1 MKYRCRQK
9 DLLEAF
15 NLAATVVGS
24 KGARPGPQDLLLEV
38 AKDGTQT
45 VSATDLEMSV
55 RTTWKSEATEVDEP
69 GQVTIPAS
77 RAVSILREI
86 PEPQVSLETQEGT
99 VLISSKGSRFKV
111 LANPVE
117 GYPPVPRPSTTEGAV
132 AVPADMFLTMV
143 QRTAFAAAVDRV
155 HFSLTGVLLS
165 IEKGSMK
172 IVGTDGRRL
181 ALFTKKA
188 KGLKGGDMK
197 GIVPTKGIRLFERLA
212 TGRKGDVSL
221 LLEKNQLFF
230 LAEGVEAS
238 TLLIEGSYPDYN
250 RVIPKEND
258 KPLEIAVAD
267 LAGGLRQAAVL
278 AGDETKTVKFH
289 LDKDR
294 LTLLGESAGAGE
306 AKVELPAIYAGDSM
320 VLQFNPQFFIEFLK
334 QVEDER
340 ITIRF
345 RNSET
350 AALIQLGQEYL
361 YVVMPLVT
369 R

>member
-1 MKYRCRQK
+1 
-9 DLLEAF
+9 
-15 NLAATVVGS
+15 
-24 KGARPGPQDLLLEV
+24 
-38 AKDGTQT
+38 
-45 VSATDLEMSV
+45 
-55 RTTWKSEATEVDEP
+55 
-69 GQVTIPAS
+69 
-77 RAVSILREI
+77 
-86 PEPQVSLETQEGT
+86 
-99 VLISSKGSRFKV
+99 
-111 LANPVE
+111 
-117 GYPPVPRPSTTEGAV
+117 
-132 AVPADMFLTMV
+132 
-143 QRTAFAAAVDRV
+143 
-155 HFSLTGVLLS
+155 
-165 IEKGSMK
+165 
-172 IVGTDGRRL
+172 
-181 ALFTKKA
+181 
-188 KGLKGGDMK
+188 
-197 GIVPTKGIRLFERLA
+197 
-212 TGRKGDVSL
+212 
-221 LLEKNQLFF
+221 
-230 LAEGVEAS
+230 
-238 TLLIEGSYPDYN
+238 
-250 RVIPKEND
+250 VIPKEND